1 LFFERYSV
9 MAGPLSHI
17 RVLDLSR
24 VLAGPWAGQNL
35 SDLGADV
42 IKVERPGVGDD
53 TRTWGPPF
61 LADENG
67 KETSEAAYFLSTNR
81 GKRSVTINMA
91 TPEGQRLIRDL
102 AAKSD
107 ILLENYKVGGLAKY
121 GLAYDDLKDS
131 HPHLIYCS
139 ITGFG
144 QTGPYKDRAGY
155 DFIIQ
160 GMGGLMSITGEPD
173 SVPGGGPVKVGV
185 AVSDLFT
192 GMYVTVAA
200 LAALAHR
207 ERGGRGQHVDMAL
220 LDCQIAMLGNQSLNY
235 LTFGKVPGRMGNAH
249 PNVVPYQAFPTADGH
264 VIVAVGNDGQFARF
278 CGVIARPE
286 LAADPD
292 YASNA
297 LRIINREGLIPVI
310 AEAMAGMETAALH
323 RALEAADVPYGPIN
337 TIDQVFDDPQ
347 VKARGLRVDL
357 DHPLAGTTP
366 TVRNPIR
373 YSDTELEFKD
383 APPLLGQHTENVLHD
398 VLGLDDGAIA
408 KLREDGTI

>member
-1 LFFERYSV
+1 
-9 MAGPLSHI
+9 MAGPLCHI

-35 SDLGADV
+35 ADLGAEV

-53 TRTWGPPF
+53 TRSWGPPF
-61 LADENG
+61 LADEDG

-91 TPEGQRLIRDL
+91 TPEGQKLIRDL
-102 AAKSD
+102 AAECD

-121 GLAYDDLKDS
+121 GLAYDDLKNS

-207 ERGGRGQHVDMAL
+207 ERGGRGQHIDLAL

-249 PNVVPYQAFPTADGH
+249 PNVVPYQAFATADGH

-278 CGVIARPE
+278 CDVIARPE
-286 LAADPD
+286 LAANPD

-297 LRIINREGLIPVI
+297 LRIINRESLIPVI
-310 AEAMAGMETAALH
+310 VEAMAEFETAALH
-323 RALEAADVPYGPIN
+323 RDLEAAGVPFGPIN

-373 YSDTELEFKD
+373 YSDTELEFKV
-383 APPLLGQHTENVLHD
+383 APPLLGQHTDSALHD
-398 VLGLDDGAIA
+398 LLGLDEGEIA
-408 KLREDGTI
+408 KLREDGVI

>member
-1 LFFERYSV
+1 
-9 MAGPLSHI
+9 MAGPLCHI

-35 SDLGADV
+35 ADLGAEV

-53 TRTWGPPF
+53 TRSWGPPF
-61 LADENG
+61 LADEDG

-91 TPEGQRLIRDL
+91 TPEGQKLIRDL
-102 AAKSD
+102 AAECD

-121 GLAYDDLKDS
+121 GLAYDDLKNS

-207 ERGGRGQHVDMAL
+207 ERGGRGQHIDLAL

-249 PNVVPYQAFPTADGH
+249 PNVVPYQAFATADGH
-264 VIVAVGNDGQFARF
+264 IIVAVGHAGQFARF
-278 CGVIARPE
+278 CDVIARPE
-286 LAADPD
+286 LAANPD

-297 LRIINREGLIPVI
+297 LRIINRESLIPVI
-310 AEAMAGMETAALH
+310 VEAMAEFETAALH
-323 RALEAADVPYGPIN
+323 RDLEAAGVPFGPIN

-408 KLREDGTI
+408 KLREDGVI

>member
-1 LFFERYSV
+1 

-207 ERGGRGQHVDMAL
+207 ERGGRGQHIDLAL

>member
-1 LFFERYSV
+1 

-35 SDLGADV
+35 ADLGADV

-61 LADENG
+61 LADEDG

-91 TPEGQRLIRDL
+91 KPEGQKLIRDL

-121 GLAYDDLKDS
+121 GLSYDDLKDS

-264 VIVAVGNDGQFARF
+264 VIIAVGNDGQFARF
-278 CGVIARPE
+278 CDVIARPE
-286 LAADPD
+286 LAANPD

-323 RALEAADVPYGPIN
+323 RALEAADVPFGPIN

-383 APPLLGQHTENVLHD
+383 APPLLGQHTESVLQNVLD
-398 VLGLDDGAIA
+398 LDAGEIER
-408 KLREDGTI
+408 LRGGGVI

>member
-1 LFFERYSV
+1 
-9 MAGPLSHI
+9 MAGPLCHI

-35 SDLGADV
+35 ADLGAEV

-53 TRTWGPPF
+53 TRSWGPPF
-61 LADENG
+61 LADEDG

-91 TPEGQRLIRDL
+91 TPEGQKLIRDL
-102 AAKSD
+102 AAECD

-121 GLAYDDLKDS
+121 GLAYDDLKNS

-207 ERGGRGQHVDMAL
+207 ERGGRGQHIDLAL

-249 PNVVPYQAFPTADGH
+249 PNVVPYQAFATADGH
-264 VIVAVGNDGQFARF
+264 IIVAVGNAGQFARF
-278 CGVIARPE
+278 CDVIARPE
-286 LAADPD
+286 LAANPD

-297 LRIINREGLIPVI
+297 LRIINRESLIPVI
-310 AEAMAGMETAALH
+310 VEAMAEFETAALH
-323 RALEAADVPYGPIN
+323 RDLEAAGVPFGPIN

-408 KLREDGTI
+408 KLREDGVI